1 MQEYKIE
8 EWLPTSRKEMELRQ
22 WDYVDVVFF
31 TGDAYIDH
39 PSFGAAVLGRVLEAE
54 GYRVAIVPQPNWRD
68 DLRDFRKMGRPR
80 LFFAVTAGAMDSMV
94 NYYTANKRLRSD
106 DAYTPGGRHG
116 MRPDYPTIVYT
127 KILKELFPDV
137 PVVIGGIEASMR
149 RVTHYDY
156 WQDKLLPPILASCPA
171 DLLIYGMGER
181 PIVEVARRLAAGNEV
196 SALHDVPQTAM
207 LRPVDVLPTA
217 CDEHVI
223 LASHEECLSD
233 KRKQAANFKVVEEE
247 SNAYRAHH
255 LWQRCGDEVV
265 HINPPYPPMTTA
277 ELDAV
282 YDLPYTRMP
291 HPRYKGKTIPAYEM
305 IRHSVCLHRGCFGGC
320 AFCTISAHQ
329 GKFVSSRSQ
338 SSILREV
345 KAVSQMPDFKG
356 YISDLGGP
364 SANMYAM
371 HGEREDLCHRCRRPS
386 CLFPAVCPNLV
397 TDHRP
402 LTELYRRADAVPGIK
417 KTFVGSGVRYD
428 LVLHRHKDAAIADS
442 GREYAEELIAH
453 HVSGRLK
460 VAPEHTSEKVLHYM
474 RKPSFDLFYSFNTLF
489 EKVNRR
495 EGLPQ
500 QLIPYFISSHPGCTE
515 EAMAELAV
523 ATKNL
528 HFHLEQVQ
536 DFTPTPMTLA
546 TEMYYTGIDPYT
558 GDRVYTARTAEQKL
572 SQRKYFF
579 WYKRE
584 YEDDIRRSL
593 TRMNRKDLI
602 RALYGDK
609 PYKPQRTSMA
619 SDAQSRTRNSKPKP
633 MGKGAKN
640 GRKK

>member
-8 EWLPTSRKEMELRQ
+8 EWLPTSRKEMEMRQ
-22 WDYVDVVFF
+22 WEYVDIVFF

-94 NYYTANKRLRSD
+94 NHYTANKRLRSD

-127 KILKELFPDV
+127 KILKELYPDV

-181 PIVEVARRLAAGNEV
+181 PIVEVARRLAAGG
-196 SALHDVPQTAM
+196 STDSLCDIPQTATYISDGKA
-207 LRPVDVLPTA
+207 PHPNEED
-217 CDEHVI
+217 VI
-223 LASHEECLSD
+223 LASHEECLRD
-233 KRKQAANFKVVEEE
+233 KRKQASNFKMVEEE
-247 SNAYRAHH
+247 SNAYRAHY
-255 LWQRCGDEVV
+255 LWQACGKGVV
-265 HINPPYPPMTTA
+265 RINPPYPPMTTE

-329 GKFVSSRSQ
+329 GKFISSRSQ
-338 SSILREV
+338 ASILREV

-364 SANMYAM
+364 SANMYGM
-371 HGEREDLCHRCRRPS
+371 HGEREELCHRCRRAS

-402 LTELYRRADAVPGIK
+402 LTELYRKADSLPGIK

-428 LVLHRHKDAAIADS
+428 LILHRHKDPAIADS
-442 GREYAEELIAH
+442 GREYAEELVAR

-460 VAPEHTSEKVLHYM
+460 VAPEHTSDEVLRYM
-474 RKPSFDLFYSFNTLF
+474 RKPSFELFYSFNTLF
-489 EKVNRR
+489 GKINRR

-523 ATKNL
+523 ATKHL

-546 TEMYYTGIDPYT
+546 TEMYYTGIDPYS
-558 GDRVYTARTAEQKL
+558 GERVYTARTAEQKL
-572 SQRKYFF
+572 NQRKYFF
-579 WYKRE
+579 WYKHE

-593 TRMNRKDLI
+593 IRLHRKDLI
-602 RALYGDK
+602 KALYGDK
-609 PYKPQRTSMA
+609 PYRPQRQATPDSPQNA
-619 SDAQSRTRNSKPKP
+619 SRSGQRPSSDTK
-633 MGKGAKN
+633 GK
-640 GRKK
+640 RKK

>member
-8 EWLPTSRKEMELRQ
+8 EWLPTSRKEMEMRQ
-22 WDYVDVVFF
+22 WEYVDIVFF

-94 NYYTANKRLRSD
+94 NHYTANKRLRSD

-127 KILKELFPDV
+127 KILKELYPDV

-181 PIVEVARRLAAGNEV
+181 PIVEVARRLAAGG
-196 SALHDVPQTAM
+196 STDSLCDIPQTATYISDGKA
-207 LRPVDVLPTA
+207 PHPNEED
-217 CDEHVI
+217 VI
-223 LASHEECLSD
+223 LASHEECLRD
-233 KRKQAANFKVVEEE
+233 KRKQASNFKMVEEE
-247 SNAYRAHH
+247 SNAYRAHY
-255 LWQRCGDEVV
+255 LWQACGKGVV
-265 HINPPYPPMTTA
+265 RINPPYPPMTTE

-291 HPRYKGKTIPAYEM
+291 HPRYKGKTIQAYEM

-329 GKFVSSRSQ
+329 GKFISSRSQ
-338 SSILREV
+338 ASILREV

-364 SANMYAM
+364 SANMYGM
-371 HGEREDLCHRCRRPS
+371 HGEREELCHRCRRAS

-402 LTELYRRADAVPGIK
+402 LTELYRKADSLPGIK

-428 LVLHRHKDAAIADS
+428 LILHRHKDPAIADS
-442 GREYAEELIAH
+442 GREYAEELVAR

-460 VAPEHTSEKVLHYM
+460 VAPEHTSDEVLRYM
-474 RKPSFDLFYSFNTLF
+474 RKPSFELFYSFNTLF
-489 EKVNRR
+489 GKINRR

-523 ATKNL
+523 ATKHL

-546 TEMYYTGIDPYT
+546 TEMYYTGIDPYS
-558 GDRVYTARTAEQKL
+558 GERVYTARTAEQKL
-572 SQRKYFF
+572 NQRKYFF
-579 WYKRE
+579 WYKHE

-593 TRMNRKDLI
+593 IRLHRKDLI
-602 RALYGDK
+602 KALYGDK
-609 PYKPQRTSMA
+609 PYRPQRQATPDSPQNA
-619 SDAQSRTRNSKPKP
+619 SRSGQRPSSDTK
-633 MGKGAKN
+633 GK
-640 GRKK
+640 RKK

>member
-8 EWLPTSRKEMELRQ
+8 EWLPTSRKEMEMRQ
-22 WDYVDVVFF
+22 WEYVDIVFF

-94 NYYTANKRLRSD
+94 NHYTANKRLRSD

-127 KILKELFPDV
+127 KILKELYPDV

-181 PIVEVARRLAAGNEV
+181 PIVEVARRLAAGG
-196 SALHDVPQTAM
+196 STDSLCDIPQTATYISDGKA
-207 LRPVDVLPTA
+207 PHPNEED
-217 CDEHVI
+217 VI
-223 LASHEECLSD
+223 LASHEECLRD
-233 KRKQAANFKVVEEE
+233 KRKQASNFKMVEEE
-247 SNAYRAHH
+247 SNAYRAHY
-255 LWQRCGDEVV
+255 LWQACGKGVV
-265 HINPPYPPMTTA
+265 RINPPYPPMTTE

-329 GKFVSSRSQ
+329 GKFISSRSQ
-338 SSILREV
+338 ASILREV

-364 SANMYAM
+364 SANMYGM
-371 HGEREDLCHRCRRPS
+371 HGEREELCHRCRRAS

-402 LTELYRRADAVPGIK
+402 LTELYRKADSLPGIK

-428 LVLHRHKDAAIADS
+428 LILHRHKDPAIADS
-442 GREYAEELIAH
+442 GREYAEELVAR

-460 VAPEHTSEKVLHYM
+460 VAPEHTSDEVLRYM
-474 RKPSFDLFYSFNTLF
+474 RKPSFELFYSFNTLF
-489 EKVNRR
+489 GKINRR

-523 ATKNL
+523 ATKHL

-546 TEMYYTGIDPYT
+546 TEMYYTGIDPYS
-558 GDRVYTARTAEQKL
+558 GKRVYTARTAEQKL
-572 SQRKYFF
+572 NQRKYFF
-579 WYKRE
+579 WYKHE

-593 TRMNRKDLI
+593 IRLHRKDLI
-602 RALYGDK
+602 KALYGDK
-609 PYKPQRTSMA
+609 PYRPQRQATPDSPQNA
-619 SDAQSRTRNSKPKP
+619 SRSGQRPSSDTK
-633 MGKGAKN
+633 GK
-640 GRKK
+640 RKK